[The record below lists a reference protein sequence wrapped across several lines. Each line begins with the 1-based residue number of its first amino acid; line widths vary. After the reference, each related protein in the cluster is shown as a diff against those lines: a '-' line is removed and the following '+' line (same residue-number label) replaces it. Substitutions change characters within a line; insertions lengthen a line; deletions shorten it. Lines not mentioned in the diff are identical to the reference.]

1 MVTTIQEVTS
11 TDDGIEAEREIIR
24 QGLNEI
30 AKEVGSRL
38 REASLNHPIYLTV
51 PNSGDALALFCTP
64 SDLPDA
70 EWLDIKVIVRQVVSE
85 RLSGQRLR
93 SRELICASAGAPI
106 NVADITAE

>member
-1 MVTTIQEVTS
+1 MTTMIQEATS
-11 TDDGIEAEREIIR
+11 TDDGIESEREIIR
-24 QGLNEI
+24 KSLDSI
-30 AKEVGSRL
+30 AQEVASRL

-93 SRELICASAGAPI
+93 SRELICASAGAPM